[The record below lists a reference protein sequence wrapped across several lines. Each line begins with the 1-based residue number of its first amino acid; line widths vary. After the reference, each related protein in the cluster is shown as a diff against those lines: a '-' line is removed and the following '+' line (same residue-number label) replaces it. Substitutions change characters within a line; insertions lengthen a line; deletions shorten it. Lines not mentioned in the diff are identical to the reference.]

1 MKKLTR
7 SFYYQNG
14 LELSKALLGKVLV
27 HKTALG
33 TIRCIITET
42 EAYMGVIDKASHAY
56 NGLRSNRT
64 ETMYHKGGTSYVYLI
79 YGMYHCMNVV
89 ANHTGIPEAVLIRG
103 VVPYDEAS
111 KQLMLQLHPV
121 KQEKHLSDGPG
132 KLCLAMSIDRLILTM
147 QKKQRIILGVSICQR
162 HWNPDPVPL
171 NNLAESFH
179 IHIVQN
185 SIPNAHLPSQLTL
198 AHNRRYWSDNPSC
211 YPCIP

>member
-132 KLCLAMSIDRLILTM
+132 KLCLAMSIDRSLDDVDLCARGADFFIADAGIKISEEQILTAP
-147 QKKQRIILGVSICQR
+147 RINI
-162 HWNPDPVPL
+162 DY
-171 NNLAESFH
+171 AEE
-179 IHIVQN
+179 
-185 SIPNAHLPSQLTL
+185 AK
-198 AHNRRYWSDNPSC
+198 D
-211 YPCIP
+211 YPWRFYFSG

>member
-132 KLCLAMSIDRLILTM
+132 KLCLAMSIDRSLDDVDLCARGADFFIADAGIKISEEQILTAP
-147 QKKQRIILGVSICQR
+147 RINI
-162 HWNPDPVPL
+162 DY
-171 NNLAESFH
+171 AEE
-179 IHIVQN
+179 
-185 SIPNAHLPSQLTL
+185 AK
-198 AHNRRYWSDNPSC
+198 D
-211 YPCIP
+211 YPWRFYLSEALES